1 MAKPIGEAHRW
12 IDVQRMLLREGRLA
26 GPGFEPGS
34 DVFELLRGEHVRLL
48 VIGAGGLGC
57 ELLKDLALLGFV
69 NIDVIDMDT
78 IDLTNLNRQFLFR
91 EQDIGQSKAIC
102 AARAVNERVEGVKVT
117 PHFCRIEDKP
127 PEWYRE
133 FSVIVLGLDSVEARG
148 WMNSVACSFLE
159 YGEDG
164 EVDQATIKPMVD
176 GGTEGFTGHAR
187 VIYPG
192 LTPCFQCTMWLFPPQ
207 TKFPLCT
214 IAETPRSAA
223 HCIEYAHLVQ
233 FPAKKPFGEE
243 EPFDAD
249 KPRHMQWVFEAAA
262 KRATAFGIEGVTLA
276 HTKGVVK
283 NIVPAIPS
291 TNAIIASLCAQEV
304 LKMVTVCARGLDNFF
319 MYNGSEGVYGL
330 TVAHE
335 KDPHCVVCSSGLPL
349 ALPSDKATLR
359 DVLDA
364 LRDDPRLPAE
374 QRPLLAPSVSC
385 AGTTLYFSRP
395 EVLEAQT
402 RHNLDLPLAVA
413 CGTPPPLVLVVTD
426 KRIPGVLRVRVQPAP
441 KDATT

>member
-1 MAKPIGEAHRW
+1 
-12 IDVQRMLLREGRLA
+12 MLLREGRLA

-34 DVFELLRGEHVRLL
+34 DVFDLVRGEDVRLL

-69 NIDVIDMDT
+69 HLDVIDMDT
-78 IDLTNLNRQFLFR
+78 IDLTNLNRQFLFT
-91 EQDIGQSKAIC
+91 EEDIGQSKAIC
-102 AARAVNERVEGVKVT
+102 AARAVNGRVEGVRVT
-117 PHFCRIEDKP
+117 PHFCRIEEKP
-127 PEWYRE
+127 AEWYRQ
-133 FSVIVLGLDSVEARG
+133 FGVIVLGLDSVEARG
-148 WMNSVACSFLE
+148 WINSVCGSFLE
-159 YGEDG
+159 YDEAGHA
-164 EVDQATIKPMVD
+164 DQGTIKPVVD

-192 LTPCFQCTMWLFPPQ
+192 VTPCFQCTMWLFPPQ

-233 FPAKKPFGEE
+233 FPGRQPFGPD

-262 KRATAFGIEGVTLA
+262 KRASAFGIEGVTLA

-291 TNAIIASLCAQEV
+291 TNAIVASVCAQEV
-304 LKMVTVCARGLDNFF
+304 LKAVTVCARGLDNFF
-319 MYNGSEGVYGL
+319 MYNGTEGVYGL

-335 KDPHCVVCSSGLPL
+335 RVPHCVVCSAGLPL
-349 ALPSDKATLR
+349 RLPRGGATPLR
-359 DVLDA
+359 DVIDA
-364 LRDDPRLPAE
+364 VRDDPRLPAD

-385 AGTTLYFSRP
+385 AGGANLYFSRP

-402 RHNLDLPLAVA
+402 RPNLDLPLAQA
-413 CGTPPPLVLVVTD
+413 AGKEPPLVLVFTD
-426 KRIPGVLRVRVQPAP
+426 KRIPGVLRIRVHP
-441 KDATT
+441 